1 MKLGNL
7 YFTYFLY
14 GKNVFSFG
22 CCYFIKILVYIF
34 VRFYMSEII
43 EIYGFE
49 GYGFVFVYIVIFVI
63 VYYEI
68 SRD

>member
-7 YFTYFLY
+7 HLTHFSY
-14 GKNVFSFG
+14 GKNAFSSG
-22 CCYFIKILVYIF
+22 CCYPTKISVYIF
-34 VRFYMSEII
+34 ARFYMSEII

-49 GYGFVFVYIVIFVI
+49 GHGLVFVYTVTSVIAHH
-63 VYYEI
+63 ET